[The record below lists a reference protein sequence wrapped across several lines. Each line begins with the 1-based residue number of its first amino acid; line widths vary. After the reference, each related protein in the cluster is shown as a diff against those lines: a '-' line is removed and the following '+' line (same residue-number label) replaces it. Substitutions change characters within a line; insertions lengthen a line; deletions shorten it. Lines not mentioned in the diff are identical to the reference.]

1 MISRILFPAI
11 VHLFVTFSSFGNE
24 SCHVRTRRRPWQ
36 MSVSIIRST
45 RKFFLG
51 EGNGS
56 VRYVFNKKNHI
67 KTLFDQGKGAF
78 NVRQVQGILK

>member
-1 MISRILFPAI
+1 MISRILFPAV

-24 SCHVRTRRRPWQ
+24 SCHVRTRRRPSQ

-51 EGNGS
+51 EGS
-56 VRYVFNKKNHI
+56 
-67 KTLFDQGKGAF
+67 A
-78 NVRQVQGILK
+78 LKRFCSLWIQ